1 MQADQSQ
8 ITSMDADTAFLKSKR
23 GILKVAEM
31 VTLFVAFVC
40 FAVGSGPK
48 YIAAT
53 VLEFLITSL
62 LLLLY
67 LLKLNKRLTFF
78 FWPLIDVF
86 NSVFAAVYF
95 IVLSLMALTT
105 YAFTGT
111 MVGGIVGLMSAGLLC
126 MDSYTVFK
134 SITFNKP
141 RNATQSQN
149 NERIN
154 QLQ

>member
-1 MQADQSQ
+1 MSEDPNR
-8 ITSMDADTAFLKSKR
+8 ITTMEVNTAFITSKR

-40 FAVGSGPK
+40 FAVASRPQ

-67 LLKLNKRLTFF
+67 VFKLNKRLTFF

-86 NSVFAAVYF
+86 NSMFGSVYF
-95 IVLSLMALTT
+95 IILSLLASTT
-105 YAFTGT
+105 YTVTGT
-111 MVGGIVGLMSAGLLC
+111 LLGGIVGFMSAGLLC
-126 MDSYTVFK
+126 ADSVLLLK
-134 SITFNKP
+134 NITFNMA
-141 RNATQSQN
+141 RSEMNTVCEN
-149 NERIN
+149 
-154 QLQ
+154 